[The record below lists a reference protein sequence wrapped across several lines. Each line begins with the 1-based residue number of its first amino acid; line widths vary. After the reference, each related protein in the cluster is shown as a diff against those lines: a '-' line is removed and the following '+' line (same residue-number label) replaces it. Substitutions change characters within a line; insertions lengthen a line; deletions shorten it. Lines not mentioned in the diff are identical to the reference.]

1 MVATDRVAVWKVVTT
16 DRVAVWKV
24 VATDRVAVWKVVTTD
39 RTVATILSGRSLT
52 RKYRLFRALD
62 DSL

>member
-24 VATDRVAVWKVVTTD
+24 VTTD
-39 RTVATILSGRSLT
+39 RTVATILSGCSLT
-52 RKYRLFRALD
+52 RKYRLFRALGD
-62 DSL
+62 RL

>member
-24 VATDRVAVWKVVTTD
+24 VTTD
-39 RTVATILSGRSLT
+39 RTVATILSGHSLT